1 MRQLSPEHLAALGI
15 TAAVAAAVVLA
26 ARLRPGTWEAWFARA
41 LAALLALNLIAY
53 HAVRIAW
60 GSWSADV
67 DLPLH
72 LTDVVAI
79 VAVLTL
85 WKPRPLTFELTYFWG
100 FTAALLAILTP
111 DLGHSFPSFLFLNY
125 FVSHSGVVVAAAFLA
140 LGVEL
145 VPRAGA
151 ARRAFIAT
159 AAVALVAAMANL
171 ATGGNYMFLAE
182 KPGEPSPLDLMGPWP
197 WYIGTAALVALTLFA
212 LLDLPFR
219 NRARSFVA
227 AW

>member
-1 MRQLSPEHLAALGI
+1 MEQLSLEHLVALGL
-15 TAAVAAAVVLA
+15 TAAIALAVALA
-26 ARLRPGTWEAWFARA
+26 ARSRPGEWEARFARG
-41 LAALLALNLIAY
+41 LAALLTLNLVAY
-53 HAVRIAW
+53 HAVRIAD

-72 LTDVVAI
+72 LTDAVAI
-79 VAVLTL
+79 VAILAL
-85 WKPRPLTFELTYFWG
+85 WAPRPLTFELTYYWG

-125 FVSHSGVVVAAAFLA
+125 FVSHSGAVVAAAFLA
-140 LGVEL
+140 LGVGL

-151 ARRAFIAT
+151 VRRAFIAT
-159 AAVALVAAMANL
+159 AAVALVAALANL

-197 WYIGTAALVALTLFA
+197 WYIGTAALVALALFA

-219 NRARSFVA
+219 NRERSFVA